1 MTQPQA
7 LIVDQQY
14 LIIFRII
21 MLIFKSYNN
30 SITTEITYLRH
41 LECNLIKITLR
52 IVVQENLYPTLAA
65 R

>member
-1 MTQPQA
+1 
-7 LIVDQQY
+7 
-14 LIIFRII
+14 

-30 SITTEITYLRH
+30 SITTEITYRRH
-41 LECNLIKITLR
+41 LECNLIKIILR